1 MDSNFLSPKIDFFF
15 VSKFEKKLSLPFAT
29 CEMSGRQMYAMSKTD
44 PSQPSAR
51 SHKKPSPA
59 DRKHIQ
65 NDKMHRL
72 RLLDF
77 NLQPS
82 STASTAKFEQYKSP
96 LLSDMSLLS
105 ITLPEQRIQKAYDT
119 ETYEPR
125 LRLPAIMTFGSM
137 QKTEANIMWAGM
149 DTNNNTLLSGQDN
162 MTMRLLVNP
171 QLPKSLEPIYFS
183 NKLRNFK
190 FDATSLTEIHLHDT
204 ELYCTLMITH
214 CKVFCV
220 EHDLNNFT
228 THHVQLTKGLC
239 GHVSVTPKIVQELS
253 QTKLNMLNHSCHHL
267 YSRRIEKKPVR
278 DKAIDY
284 LCEQNIEWQSSS
296 NCMNASF
303 PSDIQFIGNKTS
315 ERTILRS
322 MYRDIVAKH
331 NMTMA
336 DRKWAAE
343 KAEAE
348 AGRLRIEEANAMMI
362 APCGDIAG
370 GFVQGS
376 NFIEDELD
384 LDLETWDELQ
394 AGSSSIDSADLLSM
408 AHLPFF
414 DDEAYI

>member
-149 DTNNNTLLSGQDN
+149 DTSNNTFLSGQDN

-331 NMTMA
+331 NITMA

>member
-1 MDSNFLSPKIDFFF
+1 
-15 VSKFEKKLSLPFAT
+15 
-29 CEMSGRQMYAMSKTD
+29 MSGRQKYAMSKTD

-149 DTNNNTLLSGQDN
+149 DTSNNTFLSGQDN

-239 GHVSVTPKIVQELS
+239 GHVSATPKIVQELS